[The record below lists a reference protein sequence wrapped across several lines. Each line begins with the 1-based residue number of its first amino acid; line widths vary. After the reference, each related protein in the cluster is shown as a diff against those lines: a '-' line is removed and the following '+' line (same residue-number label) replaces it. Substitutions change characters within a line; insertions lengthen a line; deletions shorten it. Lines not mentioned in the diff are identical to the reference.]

1 MIICHVMRAVV
12 TFAASFAGFYW
23 LFLISPLL
31 FLFESELCVVRTAMS
46 SPAPPRHRS
55 SAFLLITPCI
65 EQGKPDP
72 YQRGSA
78 VQLMASKATPP
89 RTTSARFVEPLSV
102 SGTQKYTP
110 QCGVILELWV
120 CRLGPSAFPKL
131 PELPNWANSVLSNP
145 SGLSVLAL

>member
-1 MIICHVMRAVV
+1 MPCNARCKNVCCELCSAV
-12 TFAASFAGFYW
+12 FYW

-31 FLFESELCVVRTAMS
+31 FVFELCVVRIGMP

-65 EQGKPDP
+65 EHGKPDP

-102 SGTQKYTP
+102 SATQKYTP
-110 QCGVILELWV
+110 QCDVILELWI
-120 CRLGPSAFPKL
+120 CRLGPSTFPNSPKT
-131 PELPNWANSVLSNP
+131 PATRSVLSNP
-145 SGLSVLAL
+145 SGLSVLAF